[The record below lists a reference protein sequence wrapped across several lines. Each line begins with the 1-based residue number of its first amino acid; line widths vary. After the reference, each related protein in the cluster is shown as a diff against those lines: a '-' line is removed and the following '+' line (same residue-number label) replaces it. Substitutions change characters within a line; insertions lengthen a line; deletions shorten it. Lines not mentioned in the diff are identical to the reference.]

1 VLENRVL
8 NKIFGLKR
16 VEITGKWR
24 RLHTKELYT
33 LYCSPNIIRVT
44 KSRRMRWTVHMARMG
59 DMRGAY
65 RILAETPFTQPR
77 RRWNHNI
84 KTDEEI
90 GCGRR
95 VD

>member
-1 VLENRVL
+1 MEKTTHQRALYSVLL
-8 NKIFGLKR
+8 TKYHSGDKIKKN
-16 VEITGKWR
+16 EME
-24 RLHTKELYT
+24 H
-33 LYCSPNIIRVT
+33 
-44 KSRRMRWTVHMARMG
+44 MG

-65 RILAETPFTQPR
+65 RILAEKPDGETPFTQPR
-77 RRWNHNI
+77 RRWNHSI